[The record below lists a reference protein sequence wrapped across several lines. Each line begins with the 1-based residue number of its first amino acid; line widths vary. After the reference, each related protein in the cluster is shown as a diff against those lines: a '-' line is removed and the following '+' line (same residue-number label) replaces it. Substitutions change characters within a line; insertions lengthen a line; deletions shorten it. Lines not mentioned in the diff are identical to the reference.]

1 MSKKE
6 KQVPLI
12 VGDGQWGRPNDGK
25 PYTGWTRV
33 PATGW
38 FGTKTSVNSWVQDG
52 VVSSPSFTTAT
63 DGTPFSMGG
72 WDFYKK
78 FWKVPVNVAKSVI
91 KAADPVL
98 EQIGKAQII
107 QAEAQVEASNY
118 AIEQGLYQ
126 IQNAPTLLD
135 RMTPSDQPGK
145 NLYEVRQE
153 EIEDAALLE
162 EYTIPSSILER
173 NRILENRGQ

>member
-6 KQVPLI
+6 KPVPLI
-12 VGDGQWGRPNDGK
+12 VGDGQWGRPNDGL

-52 VVSSPSFTTAT
+52 VVSSPTFTTAT

-72 WDFYKK
+72 WDAYKK
-78 FWKVPVNVAKSVI
+78 FWKVPVDVGKSAL
-91 KAADPVL
+91 KAGEPAIDWAL
-98 EQIGKAQII
+98 EVVKERR
-107 QAEAQVEASNY
+107 EAQQELVK
-118 AIEQGLYQ
+118 QGLYQ
-126 IQNAPTLLD
+126 IQNLPNLTD

-145 NLYEVRQE
+145 NLYQVKQE
-153 EIEDAALLE
+153 EKEDEALLE
-162 EYTIPSSILER
+162 EYTIPPSILER
-173 NRILENRGQ
+173 NRILEQRGQ